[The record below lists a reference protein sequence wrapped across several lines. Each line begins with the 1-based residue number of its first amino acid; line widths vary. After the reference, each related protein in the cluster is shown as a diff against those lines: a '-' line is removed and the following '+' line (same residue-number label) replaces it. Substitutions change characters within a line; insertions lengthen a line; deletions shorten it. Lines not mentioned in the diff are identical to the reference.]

1 MTAILRT
8 GRPRPATVHPVVRD
22 PAVVLV
28 DPVVNGH
35 PFKPICAESGYAVVG
50 IYTLPRAK
58 LDALAP
64 GHQAG
69 DALSLYGH
77 DPVSLNE
84 QLESAVCDVRAIVP
98 TTEPATHVAAVLAEQ
113 WLVPGNSTAI
123 ARARR
128 DKIAMRE
135 LASRRGLPVPRFDVA
150 GPGVIARAVRSI
162 GLPVIVKPP
171 TGAGAHNVHLITHE
185 AQLAGLDGRDHR
197 DLFGN
202 PVEQWL
208 AEEYVRGREFAV
220 NTFSFGGQHRVI
232 DVWEYRQLDDRDYD
246 FPYQDFLQS
255 EPDPEITS
263 FTMEVLRAFE
273 ISVGPAHIEFKAGR
287 GGPVLIEIGARLPG
301 AGIPTLWQR
310 HSDFRPYQDTLA
322 AHLGRQP
329 KVMHCPPSFGACVGM
344 TFIRNDGPRGVLSRL
359 DGIDEV
365 RRLRGVDAVHVRAR
379 VGDQVPTSDHL
390 GSELVKIEL
399 SAPSHPQLRQL
410 AARVRQL
417 ILARVEP
424 A

>member
-150 GPGVIARAVRSI
+150 GPG
-162 GLPVIVKPP
+162 
-171 TGAGAHNVHLITHE
+171 
-185 AQLAGLDGRDHR
+185 RDR
-197 DLFGN
+197 
-202 PVEQWL
+202 P
-208 AEEYVRGREFAV
+208 RGP
-220 NTFSFGGQHRVI
+220 QHRPAG
-232 DVWEYRQLDDRDYD
+232 DRQAADRRRRPQRPSDH
-246 FPYQDFLQS
+246 PRGAAS
-255 EPDPEITS
+255 
-263 FTMEVLRAFE
+263 RARRP
-273 ISVGPAHIEFKAGR
+273 GPSGPVRQPGRTVAGR
-287 GGPVLIEIGARLPG
+287 GVRPGPGVRGE
-301 AGIPTLWQR
+301 
-310 HSDFRPYQDTLA
+310 
-322 AHLGRQP
+322 HL
-329 KVMHCPPSFGACVGM
+329 
-344 TFIRNDGPRGVLSRL
+344 
-359 DGIDEV
+359 
-365 RRLRGVDAVHVRAR
+365 
-379 VGDQVPTSDHL
+379 
-390 GSELVKIEL
+390 
-399 SAPSHPQLRQL
+399 QLRRS
-410 AARVRQL
+410 A
-417 ILARVEP
+417 
-424 A
+424 